1 MSLTAEQVAALMRR
15 CQRGTG
21 PRSYGEPNNLHAACY
36 GALGYLSHLVDEMYT
51 AMVAVAN
58 LPPDD
63 GTQAT
68 AITRRDAK
76 RQYRSIITKV
86 QGLL

>member
-1 MSLTAEQVAALMRR
+1 
-15 CQRGTG
+15 
-21 PRSYGEPNNLHAACY
+21 
-36 GALGYLSHLVDEMYT
+36 MYT

-58 LPPDD
+58 IPPDD